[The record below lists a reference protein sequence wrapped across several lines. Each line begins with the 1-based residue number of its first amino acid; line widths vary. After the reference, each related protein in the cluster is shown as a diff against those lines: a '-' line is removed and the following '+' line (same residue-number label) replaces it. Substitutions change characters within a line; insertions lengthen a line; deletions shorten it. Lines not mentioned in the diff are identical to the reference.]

1 MVVWSIKKR
10 KRKLLMPSR
19 TLTEIDGQTN
29 FVTIWFNVAS
39 FDTDGS
45 YMYVAID
52 SHTSPRKD
60 SQK

>member
-45 YMYVAID
+45 YMAID

-60 SQK
+60 SQN